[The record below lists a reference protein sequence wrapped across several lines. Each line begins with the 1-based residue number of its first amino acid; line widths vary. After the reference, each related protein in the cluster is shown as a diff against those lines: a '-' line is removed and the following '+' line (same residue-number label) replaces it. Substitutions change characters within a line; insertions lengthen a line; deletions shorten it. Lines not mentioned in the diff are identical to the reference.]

1 MSDPLSVLAAYPVVG
16 QPKAVHYLGG
26 AGGFSGAQFWRIDAT
41 CGQFCLRRWPAEY
54 PKAVDLDFIHSV
66 LLHVAKNGF
75 TVAAVP
81 IENSAGATYMA
92 HSGYLWEVAPWMPGR
107 ADFADQ
113 PTEARLAA
121 AMDCLARFHRAAEK
135 FCWAKVET
143 EESITAVGQVCNLS
157 EKDAILSHYPTF
169 DSAPVLS
176 PGRPACP
183 AVNPSPGIRKRAEV
197 LRDWLSGRSRE
208 LEDTTDRG
216 ANWPEMRHRAKRLL
230 RLLPKWA
237 PSVAE
242 ELAHFGKS
250 SVPLQPCIRDV
261 WHDHLL
267 FQENK
272 VSGLIDFGSMG
283 VDNVSCDIARLL
295 GSLAGGSPVFWQLGL
310 EAYAKIR
317 GLSAVELELVRAFDR
332 SSLLLGALNWVAWT
346 MLDRRI
352 FEKPKAVLQRMDAL
366 MDRLETESP
375 FPSEGRLLL

>member
-1 MSDPLSVLAAYPVVG
+1 
-16 QPKAVHYLGG
+16 
-26 AGGFSGAQFWRIDAT
+26 
-41 CGQFCLRRWPAEY
+41 
-54 PKAVDLDFIHSV
+54 
-66 LLHVAKNGF
+66 
-75 TVAAVP
+75 
-81 IENSAGATYMA
+81 
-92 HSGYLWEVAPWMPGR
+92 
-107 ADFADQ
+107 
-113 PTEARLAA
+113 
-121 AMDCLARFHRAAEK
+121 
-135 FCWAKVET
+135 
-143 EESITAVGQVCNLS
+143 
-157 EKDAILSHYPTF
+157 
-169 DSAPVLS
+169 
-176 PGRPACP
+176 
-183 AVNPSPGIRKRAEV
+183 
-197 LRDWLSGRSRE
+197 
-208 LEDTTDRG
+208 
-216 ANWPEMRHRAKRLL
+216 MRHRAKRLL

-310 EAYAKIR
+310 EAYAEIR

-375 FPSEGRLLL
+375 FPSEGGLLL